1 MQDLSVTIF
10 QQDLAWQDAPAN
22 RAQFACLLPAAAG
35 SALVV
40 LPEMFATGFTMEPA
54 ACAEGMDGPTVGWLR
69 EQAAQHGCAIA
80 GSLAIAEGGAFR
92 NRFLF
97 ARPDAGLEH
106 YDKRHL
112 FRMAGEHHGYV
123 SGSERRVIEWQGWRL
138 CPQVCYDLRFPVWS
152 RNRGDYDALLYVA
165 NWPARRREHW
175 RALLVARAIENQAWV
190 IGVNRTGVDGKGI
203 EYAGDSLVIDPWGV
217 VVLDAGSA
225 ASVHRVTLAAATLA
239 DCREKFPVH
248 LDADAFRIGGALQ

>member
-22 RAQFACLLPAAAG
+22 RAQFARLLPAAAG

-54 ACAEGMDGPTVGWLR
+54 ACAEGMDGSTVDWLR
-69 EQAAQHGCAIA
+69 EQAALHGCAIA

-97 ARPDAGLEH
+97 ARPDGALEH

-123 SGSERRVIEWQGWRL
+123 AGSEGRV
-138 CPQVCYDLRFPVWS
+138 
-152 RNRGDYDALLYVA
+152 
-165 NWPARRREHW
+165 
-175 RALLVARAIENQAWV
+175 IENQAWV
-190 IGVNRTGVDGKGI
+190 IGANRTGVDGKGI
-203 EYAGDSLVIDPWGV
+203 DYAGDSVVIDPWGR

-225 ASVHRVTLAAATLA
+225 AGVHRVTLAAATLA

-248 LDADAFRIGGALQ
+248 LDADAFCIGATADGV

>member
-10 QQDLAWQDAPAN
+10 QQDLAWRDAPAN
-22 RAQFACLLPAAAG
+22 RAQFERLLPAAAG
-35 SALVV
+35 SALAL

-54 ACAEGMDGPTVGWLR
+54 GCAEALDGPTVCWLR
-69 EQAAQHGCAIA
+69 EQAARHGCAIA
-80 GSLAIAEGGAFR
+80 GSLAIEETGTFR
-92 NRFLF
+92 NRFLL
-97 ARPDAGLEH
+97 ARPDGALAH

-112 FRMAGEHHGYV
+112 FRMAREHLSYV
-123 SGSERRVIEWQGWRL
+123 AGSERRVIDWAGWRL

-190 IGVNRTGVDGKGI
+190 IGVNRTGVDGEGI
-203 EYAGDSLVIDPWGV
+203 EYAGDSLVIDPWGRLA
-217 VVLDAGSA
+217 LDAGSA
-225 ASVHRVTLAAATLA
+225 AGVHRVTLAAQTLA
-239 DCREKFPVH
+239 QCREKFPAH
-248 LDADAFRIGGALQ
+248 LDADAFRLDAAPD